1 MRLSEL
7 ETQFL
12 AAVSK
17 VNRLEKTIA
26 DQENKINTLFLIRD
40 ESKSEHILVCAD
52 CGNKFLMNEG
62 QWEQRF
68 KKGNVYKCSA
78 GHGNVFTQ
86 TVK

>member
-26 DQENKINTLFLIRD
+26 DQQKQIASMRPI
-40 ESKSEHILVCAD
+40 SILPTDHVITCAD

-62 QWEQRF
+62 QWDQRF

-78 GHGNVFTQ
+78 GHGNVFEI
-86 TVK
+86 K